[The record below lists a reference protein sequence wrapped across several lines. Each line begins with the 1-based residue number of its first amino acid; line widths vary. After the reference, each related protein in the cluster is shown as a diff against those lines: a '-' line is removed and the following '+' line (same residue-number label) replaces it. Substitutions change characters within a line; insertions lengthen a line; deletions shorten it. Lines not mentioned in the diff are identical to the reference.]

1 VGEGVSSATMTA
13 IEHDAPVDYPSSLTH
28 EELFQPSSDMLG
40 LSRQQPV
47 WRLNYA
53 DGTVGWLVFDFPRGR
68 VVLNDPRFSVLP
80 AGFAAD
86 DGGFGKATEELRN
99 PGDLLRLDPPQHT
112 RVRKALTAFFTV
124 HAIGELRPAIAK
136 TVANCIDAMEE
147 HGKPA
152 DFIEMFARDLPG
164 KAICTLVGVPQT
176 DVWRF
181 DTPMRVLG
189 AFDGTTLEQKQA
201 ALDEFYAY
209 VREVIAQK
217 RAQPDES
224 VISQLLARGELTD
237 DELAGVTW
245 FLFAA
250 GQDTTAATLGST
262 VYFLLYE
269 PGRWQAVQAYP
280 IERLVEELFRYVQVF
295 RTGFP
300 QRTAL
305 EDVDLDGYL
314 IKAGEH
320 VTVYQGTI
328 NRDPERFPEPD
339 QFEPERDAAG
349 HWLFGFGRH
358 MCLGQHLA
366 RLEVQVGLAALIERF
381 PDLQLAIPRDEVPI
395 VREGFMH
402 GIVTE
407 LPVEW

>member
-1 VGEGVSSATMTA
+1 MTA
-13 IEHDAPVDYPSSLTH
+13 IEHDAAIDYPRILN
-28 EELFQPSSDMLG
+28 EDELFRPSAEMMA
-40 LSRQQPV
+40 LSRERPV
-47 WRLNYA
+47 WRLNYS
-53 DGTVGWLVFDFPRGR
+53 DGTVGWLVFDYARAR

-86 DGGFGKATEELRN
+86 DGGFGKATEELQN

-124 HAIGELRPAIAK
+124 HAIAQLRPAIEE

-147 HGKPA
+147 HGAPA
-152 DFIEMFARDLPG
+152 DYIEMFARELPG
-164 KAICTLVGVPQT
+164 KAICSLVGVPQT

-181 DTPMRVLG
+181 EKPMRVLG
-189 AFDGTTLEQKQA
+189 AFDRTTLEQKKE
-201 ALDEFYAY
+201 ALEEFYAY
-209 VREVIAQK
+209 VRDVIAQK
-217 RAQPDES
+217 RAKPDQA
-224 VISQLLARGELTD
+224 VISQLLARDELTE

-250 GQDTTAATLGST
+250 GQDTTAATLGASM
-262 VYFLLYE
+262 YYLLYE
-269 PGRWQAVQAYP
+269 PGRWQTMQAYP
-280 IERLVEELFRYVQVF
+280 IESVVEELFRYVQVF
-295 RTGFP
+295 RSGFP

-320 VTVYQGTI
+320 ITVYQAAI

-339 QFEPERDAAG
+339 EFEPSRDAAG
-349 HWLFGFGRH
+349 HFLFGFGRH

-366 RLEVQVGLAALIERF
+366 RLEVQAGLAALMKRF
-381 PDLQLAIPRDEVPI
+381 PNLHLAIPRDEVPI

-402 GIVTE
+402 GVVTE
-407 LPVEW
+407 LPVAW